1 MSLPVQNN
9 CSFCD
14 RYELDIYRD
23 DNIMNNWDWSGCGEN
38 VFYIECKVDYIL
50 EKIDNDDD
58 DEEKVGHDCSPE
70 LIESAVK
77 PYVFKFDFLT
87 HCRIKARVICN
98 MLGICEDSASDLAEQ
113 VSTFATSQ
121 INDPQNSGCK
131 IVPIVMP
138 FTIIYV
144 QQDGED
150 INTARARV
158 LVNTNTEFR
167 LPPIVPPPNPTNRGV
182 NPFSFE
188 ILYRWTLKHGDPVHP
203 MCSICIHGPSIG
215 ETIAIL
221 PCWHS
226 FHLHCI
232 IRWLEINHRC
242 PMCRWSFSKNSKYF
256 Y

>member
-1 MSLPVQNN
+1 MSLPDPVQNN

-23 DNIMNNWDWSGCGEN
+23 DNIMNKWDWSGCGEN

-50 EKIDNDDD
+50 EKLNRRIDDD
-58 DEEKVGHDCSPE
+58 DEEVGHDCSPE

-87 HCRIKARVICN
+87 QCRIKARVICN
-98 MLGICEDSASDLAEQ
+98 ILGICEDSASDVAEQ

-131 IVPIVMP
+131 IVPIVMS

-144 QQDGED
+144 QHDGED

-167 LPPIVPPPNPTNRGV
+167 LPPIVPPPNPTNRDHSNLTV
-182 NPFSFE
+182 LAFFSFT
-188 ILYRWTLKHGDPVHP
+188 LYHQMAGDKPP
-203 MCSICIHGPSIG
+203 MPYVS
-215 ETIAIL
+215 L
-221 PCWHS
+221 VL
-226 FHLHCI
+226 F
-232 IRWLEINHRC
+232 
-242 PMCRWSFSKNSKYF
+242 KK
-256 Y
+256 

>member
-14 RYELDIYRD
+14 RNELDIYRD
-23 DNIMNNWDWSGCGEN
+23 DNIMNKWDWSGC
-38 VFYIECKVDYIL
+38 
-50 EKIDNDDD
+50 
-58 DEEKVGHDCSPE
+58 EKVGDDCSRE

-98 MLGICEDSASDLAEQ
+98 MLGICEDSASDVAEQ

-121 INDPQNSGCK
+121 INDPQNS
-131 IVPIVMP
+131 
-138 FTIIYV
+138 
-144 QQDGED
+144 DGED
-150 INTARARV
+150 INTARARI
-158 LVNTNTEFR
+158 LLNTNTEFH

-188 ILYRWTLKHGDPVHP
+188 ILYRWTSKHGDPVHP
-203 MCSICIHGPSIG
+203 MCSICIKDPSIG

-232 IRWLEINHRC
+232 IKWLEINHQC
-242 PMCRWSFSKNSKYF
+242 PMCHWSFLKIENISTDNMPLLT
-256 Y
+256 